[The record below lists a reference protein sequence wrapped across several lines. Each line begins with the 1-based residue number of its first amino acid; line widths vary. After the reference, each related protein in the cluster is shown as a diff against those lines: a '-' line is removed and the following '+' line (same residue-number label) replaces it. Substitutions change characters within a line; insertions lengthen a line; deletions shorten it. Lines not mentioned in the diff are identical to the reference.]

1 MEYGSKTAADRI
13 ALGKQPASKVGPV
26 STVDL
31 VKDVPGLVAANGDV
45 EVTHRNS
52 DRSADVAAHAEER
65 ASHADE
71 CAFAATAASACEF
84 ALGISAT
91 AEAVE
96 GPLRRYLELLI
107 RGKERLRAKKT

>member
-71 CAFAATAASACEF
+71 CAFAAAATSACEV

-91 AEAVE
+91 AQAVE
-96 GPLRRYLELLI
+96 SPIRHDVELLG
-107 RGKERLRAKKT
+107 RR